1 MIQKELTGDL
11 KLKWDRIQQGDAEDK
26 CRRMPAYR
34 GCKSVLHNRTYL

>member
-11 KLKWDRIQQGDAEDK
+11 KLKWDK